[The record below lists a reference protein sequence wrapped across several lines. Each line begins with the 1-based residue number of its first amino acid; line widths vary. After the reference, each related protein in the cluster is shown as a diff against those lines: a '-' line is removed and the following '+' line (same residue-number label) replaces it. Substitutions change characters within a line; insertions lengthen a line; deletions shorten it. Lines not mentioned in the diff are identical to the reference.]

1 MPQAVAAFFVNAA
14 LAAGASATVVK
25 IASFVG
31 YTLGAIGTS
40 IGLQKVSELL
50 LGKPKIPRR
59 SQDQEYYG
67 TVEGRRIIYGQMRVS
82 GLNVIP
88 PLTSGEKNKFLH
100 QVLSIAGHEV
110 HDITTVY
117 FNQDAVGTISSVTGS
132 DNDGKITT
140 GTYANKAWVRRY
152 KGQDSQTSDYKL
164 TTAFSQWTADHRGR
178 GVAYLALTYEF
189 DTTVFATGRPQV
201 TCLVQGKKVYD
212 PRKDSTQTA
221 IGGSGSHRLATPSTF
236 EYSNN
241 PALCL
246 ADYLISTRVGLGE
259 DYNKVD
265 WATVAD
271 AADICDENVSVP
283 NGSGGTTTQKRY
295 TCNTV
300 LVATDRFE
308 DNIQAI
314 AQAMMGACYYS
325 GGKWR
330 IYAGAWSASAFTL
343 TADDLI
349 DDGVDV
355 ITALPFNEKFNAV
368 RGRFIDASNNYQ
380 LLEFPPVIS
389 ENYAIEDG
397 GTFYREVEFPSTTN
411 VYEAQRM
418 ARLILRQSRNNQ
430 RATLRCG
437 MSAWKIK
444 PFETGTVTLAAL
456 GWTNKTVRCESWKF
470 DPRGFV
476 EIVVREDNSASWGD
490 PSVDGDEYTEG
501 QFPAANYFIPL
512 NTITLS
518 SPETEGYADS
528 YYNNPALDAVR
539 FNLVLGGDNNSWNV
553 TDLSNN
559 NPSEYFLGLSFANGT
574 ESLELLAGGIVDTS
588 QSANNLNFECA
599 FKINNPSLLSVYVDP
614 DQSNYGYGL
623 SPISGV
629 GPGAQTISLP
639 GVATIGDESYV
650 SAVLTYQQPVYIEA
664 YFDANP
670 AKTTSKYFSGYT
682 HFARNAGGVSFLSF
696 DVGGSA
702 SNLSVPSNDNDASPF
717 PGYLARMVFGV
728 VDKDAN
734 PATLTA
740 ADIRFGAL
748 YTGNYNGGT
757 LQFVRNGVAFLTDT
771 RTDYGVVGNAE
782 MTIDQATFSN
792 VRGSSADDYT
802 QSFSFVSF
810 SGFVDTGQG
819 SGTVSSG
826 IVKRTVDTFD
836 CKQVAFVDYV
846 SAESPLPLG
855 TMFCRLLP
863 MFTHPGWDY
872 DYTDPDN
879 VLNPTPGTQTPDEPT
894 ALQALGDQNGINFS
908 WTPPADFAVGSVYQ
922 LWEYTNN
929 SPFSSATKIWEGT
942 ATSVFIYRFDT
953 TTRYYWVRVI
963 DAAGNPSATEPATN
977 GIPAASSSVVSSLYA
992 FANTSSV
999 SAIADT
1005 ATVTT
1010 GTISITAVGG
1020 TATYTYAW
1028 TKLSGDTI
1036 TATSATS
1043 SSTTFSGATM
1053 VSGETRN
1060 AIFRCT
1066 VTDSASP
1073 QATYTVDVA
1082 VTVRRPA
1089 MSATASPGALYKLG
1103 LLANATTPSTTVTAS
1118 GGSGSY
1124 TYQWTRLSG
1133 GFFTINSPTSATT
1146 TFTATNLAAGQFITG
1161 TYQCTVKDTSSPQK
1175 TAVAVVYITFEREG
1189 TTSGLIP

>member
-1 MPQAVAAFFVNAA
+1 MPQAVAAFFVNVA

-100 QVLSIAGHEV
+100 QVLAIAGHEV
-110 HDITTVY
+110 NDITTVY
-117 FNQDAVGTISSVTGS
+117 FNQDAVGTISSITGS
-132 DNDGKITT
+132 ENDGKITT

-164 TTAFSQWTADHRGR
+164 TTAFSQWTVNHRGR

-189 DTTVFATGRPQV
+189 DTKVFATGRPQV

-221 IGGSGSHRLATPSTF
+221 IGGSGSHRLDNPSTF

-246 ADYLISTRVGLGE
+246 ADYLISSRVGLGE

-283 NGSGGTTTQKRY
+283 DGSGGTTTQKRY

-368 RGRFIDASNNYQ
+368 RGRFIDSFNNYQ
-380 LLEFPPVIS
+380 LLEFPPIIS
-389 ENYAIEDG
+389 ENYATEDG

-444 PFETGTVTLAAL
+444 PFETGTVTLSAL

-490 PSVDGDEYTEG
+490 PSVDGDDYGEG

-512 NTITLS
+512 NSITLS
-518 SPETEGYADS
+518 SPESAGYADS
-528 YYNNPALDAVR
+528 YYNDPSLDAVR
-539 FNLVLGGDNNSWNV
+539 FNLVLGGDANAWTLN
-553 TDLSNN
+553 T
-559 NPSEYFLGLSFANGT
+559 PPTYTSEYYLGMAWTSGT
-574 ESLELLAGGIVDTS
+574 QGDLLTGGIVDTS
-588 QSANNLNFECA
+588 ASANNLNFTPQFA
-599 FKINNPSLLSVYVDP
+599 ITNPALLTVYVDP
-614 DQSNYGYGL
+614 NQSNYTT
-623 SPISGV
+623 SPISGRS
-629 GPGAQTISLP
+629 PGAGTVSLP
-639 GVATIGDESYV
+639 GVASISEYAYAQ
-650 SAVLTYQQPVYIEA
+650 AVMTYEPILVEA

-670 AKTTSKYFSGYT
+670 SKTTGKYFSGYT
-682 HFARNAGGVSFLSF
+682 HFGQAYTSAFSNFSVSGHSALS
-696 DVGGSA
+696 SP
-702 SNLSVPSNDNDASPF
+702 VPS
-717 PGYLARMVFGV
+717 YLSRMVFGI
-728 VDKDAN
+728 VDSSADC
-734 PATLTA
+734 ATLTA
-740 ADIRFGAL
+740 ADVRYGGI
-748 YTGNYNGGT
+748 YTGTATGGT
-757 LQFVRNGVAFLTDT
+757 VQFIQNAVVFFTDT
-771 RTDYGVVGNAE
+771 RTDYGVVASGGFDLYQGSD
-782 MTIDQATFSN
+782 DQSL
-792 VRGSSADDYT
+792 RGSASDNYSQT
-802 QSFSFVSF
+802 YNGITF
-810 SGFVDTGQG
+810 SGFVASVQGQG
-819 SGTVSSG
+819 FVSDG
-826 IVKRTVDTFD
+826 QKRTVDTFD
-836 CKQVAFVDYV
+836 CKFVSYIDYI
-846 SAESPLPLG
+846 SNESPSPNGLFYTQIP
-855 TMFCRLLP
+855 P

-922 LWEYTNN
+922 LWEYTSA
-929 SPFSSATKIWEGT
+929 SPFASATKIWEGT

-953 TTRYYWVRVI
+953 TTRYYWVRVV

-977 GIPAASSSVVSSLYA
+977 GVPAASSSVLTSLYA
-992 FANTSSV
+992 FADTSSV
-999 SAIADT
+999 SATNDS

-1010 GTISITAVGG
+1010 SAASITAVGG
-1020 TATYTYAW
+1020 TPTYSYAW

-1036 TATSATS
+1036 TATSPSA

-1073 QATYTVDVA
+1073 EATYTVDVA
-1082 VTVRRPA
+1082 VSVSRPA
-1089 MSATASPGALYKLG
+1089 MSATASPGVLYQLG
-1103 LLANATTPSTTVTAS
+1103 LFSVAVTPSTTVTAS

-1133 GFFTINSPTSATT
+1133 GYFTINSPTSATT
-1146 TFTATNLAAGQFITG
+1146 TFTATNLAAGQFVTG
-1161 TYQCTVKDTSSPQK
+1161 TYQCTVTDTSSPQQ
-1175 TAVAVVYITFEREG
+1175 TAVALVYITFEREG
-1189 TTSGLIP
+1189 IIIGIIP

>member
-1 MPQAVAAFFVNAA
+1 MPTAVATFFVNAA
-14 LAAGASATVVK
+14 LAAGATATVVK

-40 IGLQKVSELL
+40 IALQKVSELL

-110 HDITTVY
+110 NDITTVY
-117 FNQDAVGTISSVTGS
+117 FNQDAVGTISTVTGS
-132 DNDGKITT
+132 VNDGKITT

-152 KGQDSQTSDYKL
+152 KGQDSQTSDFKL
-164 TTAFSQWTADHRGR
+164 TTAFSQWTVNHRGR

-189 DTTVFATGRPQV
+189 DTKVFATGRPQV

-221 IGGSGSHRLATPSTF
+221 IGGSGSHRLDNPSTF
-236 EYSNN
+236 QYSNN

-283 NGSGGTTTQKRY
+283 NGTGGTTTQKRY

-380 LLEFPPVIS
+380 LLEFPPIIS
-389 ENYAIEDG
+389 ENYATEDG

-444 PFETGTVTLAAL
+444 PFETGTVTLSAL

-490 PSVDGDEYTEG
+490 PSVDGDDYGEG

-518 SPETEGYADS
+518 SPESAGYADS

-539 FNLVLGGDNNSWNV
+539 FNLVLGGDADAWS
-553 TDLSNN
+553 SNLA
-559 NPSEYFLGLSFANGT
+559 EYYTGMAFSSGT
-574 ESLELLAGGIVDTS
+574 EGGLYSGGIIDNSIT
-588 QSANNLNFECA
+588 ANNLHFTNEFA
-599 FKINNPSLLSVYVDP
+599 ITNPALQTVYVDAN
-614 DQSNYGYGL
+614 QTNYNT
-623 SPISGV
+623 SPISNL
-629 GPGAQTISLP
+629 GPGAQTITLP
-639 GVATIGDESYV
+639 GVATINEFAYTQAQVLGEPIYV
-650 SAVLTYQQPVYIEA
+650 EA

-670 AKTTSKYFSGYT
+670 SKTTSKYFSGYT
-682 HFARNAGGVSFLSF
+682 HWHNTLQGDFNPGGVF
-696 DVGGSA
+696 GHI
-702 SNLSVPSNDNDASPF
+702 
-717 PGYLARMVFGV
+717 ARMVMGI
-728 VDKDAN
+728 VDKDAD

-740 ADIRFGAL
+740 ADIRAGFLLTGTSVSSAL
-748 YTGNYNGGT
+748 D
-757 LQFVRNGVAFLTDT
+757 LVINGVVVRSATGAISARQAFSTL
-771 RTDYGVVGNAE
+771 Y
-782 MTIDQATFSN
+782 IDSQTFGS
-792 VRGSSADDYT
+792 RGSSEDPYS
-802 QSFSFVSF
+802 QKINYYFFSSTATSMSWNTYEDFY
-810 SGFVDTGQG
+810 
-819 SGTVSSG
+819 
-826 IVKRTVDTFD
+826 IDTFNT
-836 CKQVAFVDYV
+836 KYVHYLDYV
-846 SAESPLPLG
+846 PNSSPIGNLG
-855 TMFCRLLP
+855 VLVSQFGG

-879 VLNPTPGTQTPDEPT
+879 VLNPTPGTQTPEEPT

-908 WTPPADFAVGSVYQ
+908 WTPPAEFEVGSVYQ
-922 LWEYTNN
+922 LWEYTSA
-929 SPFSSATKIWEGT
+929 SPFASATKIWEGT

-953 TTRYYWVRVI
+953 TTRYYWVRVV

-977 GIPAASSSVVSSLYA
+977 GVPAASSSVLTSLYA

-999 SAIADT
+999 SATNDS

-1010 GTISITAVGG
+1010 SAVSITAVGG
-1020 TATYTYAW
+1020 TPTYSYAW

-1036 TATSATS
+1036 TATSPSA

-1066 VTDSASP
+1066 VKDSASP
-1073 QATYTVDVA
+1073 EATYTVDVA
-1082 VTVRRPA
+1082 VSVSRPA
-1089 MSATASPGALYKLG
+1089 MSAAASPGVLYKLA
-1103 LLANATTPSTTVTAS
+1103 LLANSTTASTTVTPS

-1133 GFFTINSPTSATT
+1133 GYFTINSPTSATT
-1146 TFTATNLAAGQFITG
+1146 TFTATNLVAGQFVTG
-1161 TYQCTVKDTSSPQK
+1161 TYQCTVTDTSSPQQ
-1175 TAVAVVYITFEREG
+1175 TAVALVYITFEREG
-1189 TTSGLIP
+1189 TTTGLIP